1 MTVQVQGRTEL
12 RDTQSPRV
20 TQNGSHC
27 GTYDPFIPETFHLR
41 FLGPSR
47 LTETIESKSS
57 EKVGLLRISEKGQ
70 VNVATSLNVKLR
82 SSHLEGYLG
91 RVLHTLWYKVTRGNS
106 SNTQESKTLGMSGCP
121 RQTDPGLSLLLP
133 WSRATH

>member
-12 RDTQSPRV
+12 QDTQSHRA
-20 TQNGSHC
+20 TQKGSQC
-27 GTYDPFIPETFHLR
+27 GTYNPFIPETFHLR

-47 LTETIESKSS
+47 LTETTGSKSS
-57 EKVGLLRISEKGQ
+57 EKVGLLCISEKVQ

-91 RVLHTLWYKVTRGNS
+91 RVLHTFWYKVTKGKR
-106 SNTQESKTLGMSGCP
+106 TAMLTTAIHRRAK
-121 RQTDPGLSLLLP
+121 P
-133 WSRATH
+133 WA